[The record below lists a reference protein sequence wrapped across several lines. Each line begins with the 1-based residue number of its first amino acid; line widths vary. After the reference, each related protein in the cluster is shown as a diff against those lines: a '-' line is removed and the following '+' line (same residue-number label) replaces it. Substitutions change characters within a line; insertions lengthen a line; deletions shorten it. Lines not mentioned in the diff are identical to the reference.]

1 MKIRLGIV
9 DYINMLPVVY
19 GLEKNKVKFDG
30 KIIRDVPTNL
40 NSSLSQGIID
50 VGFISSIEYARGNYD
65 LLPYCISSKKTVMS
79 VVLVSKVPFE
89 NIKSIQLSTEAATS
103 VILLKILMRYAY
115 KQKVSYDKKGDA
127 ELLIG
132 DQALKVLIKKPQHI
146 LDLGK
151 AWNNFSNKNMV
162 FGVLAARKNLPQ
174 NKIKNLLDSI
184 DLSYQWGQDNMDEI
198 ITYAA
203 EKTNLERKIITQY
216 YAGLSYSIG
225 IKETSSLKEF
235 YKYSKKINAIA
246 EVPCLDI
253 YK

>member
-1 MKIRLGIV
+1 MMRLGIV

-50 VGFISSIEYARGNYD
+50 VGFISSIEYARGDYN

-89 NIKSIQLSTEAATS
+89 EIKSIQLSTEAATS

-115 KQKVSYDKKGDA
+115 KQKVSYGKNGDA

-132 DQALKVLIKKPQHI
+132 DQALKKLIKKPKHV

-151 AWNNFSNKNMV
+151 AWNTFSNKNMV
-162 FGVLAARKNLPQ
+162 FGVLASRKNLPQ
-174 NKIKNLLDSI
+174 KKIETLLDSI
-184 DLSYQWGQDNMDEI
+184 HLSYQWGQDNLNEI
-198 ITYAA
+198 IDYAA
-203 EKTNLERKIITQY
+203 EKTNLDKKIISQY
-216 YAGLSYSIG
+216 FAGLSYSIG
-225 IKETSSLKEF
+225 IKEISSLKEF
-235 YKYSKKINAIA
+235 YTYSKKINAIT
-246 EVPCLDI
+246 EIPCLDI